1 MGTESR
7 PPSANHETGIAL
19 RMREV
24 MSGYWSLTDST
35 WGAFWSLCRVD
46 MLANDTTFCRQGE
59 VPTQF
64 YFVADGLVRAFTLDE
79 QGREYNRV
87 FFDRYSF
94 PGAMVALLT
103 QSPSR
108 FSLET
113 LEPTTLVSIDF
124 AGFRQLLHQAE
135 DLKLFQIHY
144 LERHW
149 LMGGES
155 RDLAL
160 IQQNATERYRQFL
173 TTYPELAGRLTL
185 THIASHLG
193 ITPTQLSRIRKAE
206 HCRGSR
212 D

>member
-1 MGTESR
+1 MDTER
-7 PPSANHETGIAL
+7 QQPAVNNEAGIVSQ
-19 RMREV
+19 MREV
-24 MSGYWSLTDST
+24 MTDYWPLTDAT
-35 WGAFWSLCRVD
+35 WAAFRSLCRVD
-46 MLANDTTFCRQGE
+46 ALANNTTFCRQGE
-59 VPTQF
+59 VPAQF
-64 YFVADGLVRAFTLDE
+64 YFVADGLVRAYTLDDG
-79 QGREYNRV
+79 GREYNRV
-87 FFDRYSF
+87 FFDRHSF

-124 AGFRQLLHQAE
+124 TGFRQLLHQAE

-149 LMGGES
+149 LMGSES

-160 IQQNATERYRQFL
+160 IQQNATERYKCFIARN
-173 TTYPELAGRLTL
+173 PNLAGRLTL
-185 THIASHLG
+185 SHIASHLG

-206 HCRGSR
+206 NCRGDR